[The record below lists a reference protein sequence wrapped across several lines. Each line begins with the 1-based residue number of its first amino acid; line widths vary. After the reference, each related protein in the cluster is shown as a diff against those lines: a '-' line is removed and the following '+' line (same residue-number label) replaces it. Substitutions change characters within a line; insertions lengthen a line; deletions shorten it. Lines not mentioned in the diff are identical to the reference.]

1 MKCYQ
6 ELHDNHCLHGE
17 KKKKKKW
24 LKWHRE
30 EKIRLYLF
38 QFEDVLVEV
47 VLEPFVGEVNA
58 ELFEAVVLIILKAK
72 DVQDS
77 YGQDLVKKTDSS
89 FQLSEKV
96 Q

>member
-1 MKCYQ
+1 M
-6 ELHDNHCLHGE
+6 
-17 KKKKKKW
+17 
-24 LKWHRE
+24 
-30 EKIRLYLF
+30 
-38 QFEDVLVEV
+38 LVEV